1 MKLSRKANVPRSGIH
16 GVLADTCFWIAAFDP
31 SAGDDHRSAAG
42 LLEDLSRGVLLMPW
56 PIMYEVLRTYTV
68 KNPKMMD
75 GFARV
80 VRRPKVYKIDDSK
93 YRSRCLEESFLIARR
108 GRPISLVDLIV
119 RAVLR
124 DDDYRV
130 TQLLTYNQRDFADV
144 CRDRGVTMW
153 PPSY

>member
-1 MKLSRKANVPRSGIH
+1 MLSATPMKLSRKANVPRSGIH

-80 VRRPKVYKIDDSK
+80 VRRGLPGGPLDGSGVVP
-93 YRSRCLEESFLIARR
+93 RCDGEALFIHLS
-108 GRPISLVDLIV
+108 GR
-119 RAVLR
+119 
-124 DDDYRV
+124 
-130 TQLLTYNQRDFADV
+130 
-144 CRDRGVTMW
+144 
-153 PPSY
+153 